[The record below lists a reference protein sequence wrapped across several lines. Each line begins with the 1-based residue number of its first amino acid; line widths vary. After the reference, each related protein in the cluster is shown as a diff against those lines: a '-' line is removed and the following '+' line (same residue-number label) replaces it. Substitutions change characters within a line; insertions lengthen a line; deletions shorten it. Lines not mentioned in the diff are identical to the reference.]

1 MRNKALTLRHN
12 TSKFVIGAGVYSP
25 QVSLCLGVTVG
36 FWPFASRGGRKPLVD
51 ALAPPMSIDFAAFA
65 VNDAVVKLW
74 LPEKLAAALDA
85 LSANTQAS
93 RPDVL
98 RRLLFEHVYGR
109 VLFEQLAAW
118 KIQQEQ
124 KPKPPFDPSADLTPR
139 FSPARGASIAHLG
152 KSTEDFKLWL
162 PSSLKQSLEDL
173 AEKDCLG
180 LSDYIRKVLVR
191 LLLGEQ
197 AYAEWQDLGRCGGTK

>member
-1 MRNKALTLRHN
+1 MT
-12 TSKFVIGAGVYSP
+12 
-25 QVSLCLGVTVG
+25 
-36 FWPFASRGGRKPLVD
+36 FWPFASRGARRPLVD
-51 ALAPPMSIDFAAFA
+51 APAPSANIDFAAFA

-74 LPEKLAAALDA
+74 LPERLAAALDT

-109 VLFEQLAAW
+109 IMFEQLVAW

-124 KPKPPFDPSADLTPR
+124 KPEPPLDASAGPTVL
-139 FSPARGASIAHLG
+139 FSPARSASIAHLG
-152 KSTEDFKLWL
+152 KSTEDLKLWL
-162 PSSLKQSLEDL
+162 PSPLRASLEDL
-173 AEKDCLG
+173 AAKDSLG

-197 AYAEWQDLGRCGGTK
+197 AYAEWQGASIE